1 MRATFLMS
9 TYNAGP
15 YLRPAL
21 DSILAQTVEDWRLIA
36 VDDGSSDGT
45 RDVLAEYGSN
55 DTRVRVELFEQN
67 RGQTAALNHGLSLVE
82 TEWVARLDQ
91 DDLAAPER
99 VERQLAYLEAH
110 PDVVAVGSWCDYVD
124 DSGHKI
130 GEFHP
135 PSEPDEVLRQLYSR
149 LEHNPL
155 AHSAMTYR
163 ADDARAVGGY
173 PTDLSY
179 AQDTALWLLLAAR
192 GRIANVPEPLV
203 RIRTH
208 SGQTSVNPDTNRRQ
222 MSETLVATDDL
233 PRTLGLEGADLRAWR
248 HGRVRVKTHLAI
260 AAAVQ
265 RQPGAAR
272 EWGRLLREVA
282 AHPSTASGA
291 VAVIAEGFRH
301 RAAALSSGRS

>member
-15 YLRPAL
+15 HLRPAL
-21 DSILAQTVEDWRLIA
+21 DSILAQTVDDWRLVA

-45 RDVLAEYGSN
+45 REVLAEYGQ
-55 DTRVRVELFEQN
+55 DERLRVELFERN

-99 VERQLAYLEAH
+99 IERQLAYLEST
-110 PDVVAVGSWCDYVD
+110 PGVVALGSWCDYVD
-124 DSGHKI
+124 EHGAKV
-130 GEFHP
+130 GEFRP
-135 PSEPDEVLRQLYSR
+135 PSDPDVVLRRLYSS

-173 PTDLSY
+173 PTELSY
-179 AQDTALWLLLAAR
+179 AQDTALWLLLAER

-208 SGQTSVNPDTNRRQ
+208 AGQTSVNPETNRKQLR
-222 MSETLVATDDL
+222 ETLVATDDL
-233 PRTLGLEGADLRAWR
+233 PRRLGLDGAEQRAWR
-248 HGRVRVKTHLAI
+248 RGRVRVETHLAI

-272 EWGRLLREVA
+272 EWARLAGEVA
-282 AHPSTASGA
+282 AHPSALPGA
-291 VAVIAEGFRH
+291 AAVIAEGFRH
-301 RAAALSSGRS
+301 RLRGGS

>member
-15 YLRPAL
+15 HLRPAL
-21 DSILAQTVEDWRLIA
+21 DSILAQTVDDWRVVA

-45 RDVLAEYGSN
+45 REVLSEYGA
-55 DTRVRVELFEQN
+55 DERVRVELFEQN

-91 DDLAAPER
+91 DDLVAPER
-99 VERQLAYLEAH
+99 IERQLAWLESNPGA
-110 PDVVAVGSWCDYVD
+110 VAVGSWCDYVD
-124 DSGHKI
+124 ENGVKV
-130 GEFHP
+130 GEFRP
-135 PSEPDEVLRQLYSR
+135 PSEPDAVLRQLYSS

-163 ADDARAVGGY
+163 AEDTRAVGGY

-179 AQDTALWLLLAAR
+179 AQDTSLWLLLAER

-203 RIRTH
+203 SIRTH
-208 SGQTSVNPDTNRRQ
+208 AGQTSVNPETNRKQLR
-222 MSETLVATDDL
+222 ETLVATDDL
-233 PRTLGLEGADLRAWR
+233 PRRLGLDAAEQRAWR
-248 HGRVRVKTHLAI
+248 RGRVRVETHLAI

-272 EWGRLLREVA
+272 EWAKLASEVA
-282 AHPSTASGA
+282 AHPSALPGA
-291 VAVIAEGFRH
+291 AAVIAEGFRH
-301 RAAALSSGRS
+301 RLRGGS

>member
-15 YLRPAL
+15 HLRPAL
-21 DSILAQTVEDWRLIA
+21 DSILAQTVDDWRLVA

-45 RDVLAEYGSN
+45 RELLAEYGP
-55 DTRVRVELFEQN
+55 DERVRVELFDQN

-99 VERQLAYLEAH
+99 IERQLAYLESN
-110 PDVVAVGSWCDYVD
+110 PGVVAVGSWCDYVD
-124 DSGHKI
+124 ESGAKV
-130 GEFHP
+130 GEFRP
-135 PSEPDEVLRQLYSR
+135 PANPGAVLRRLYSS

-163 ADDARAVGGY
+163 AEAARAVGGY
-173 PTDLSY
+173 PKELSY
-179 AQDTALWLLLAAR
+179 AQDTALWLLLAER

-208 SGQTSVNPDTNRRQ
+208 AGQTSVNPETNRRQ
-222 MSETLVATDDL
+222 LRETLVATDDL
-233 PRTLGLEGADLRAWR
+233 PRRLGLDAAERRAWR
-248 HGRVRVKTHLAI
+248 RGRVRVETHMAI

-265 RQPGAAR
+265 RRRGATR
-272 EWGRLLREVA
+272 EWARLIGEVA
-282 AHPSTASGA
+282 AHPSTLPGA
-291 VAVIAEGFRH
+291 AAVIGEGFRY
-301 RAAALSSGRS
+301 RIGRLRTR